1 MFTVC
6 PKCTLTLAVTAT
18 DLRLGQGYVR
28 CGRCSNVFNALLR
41 LTEAL
46 GDADAASAAPPQAD
60 PASTAQIRQ
69 ALSSAALSASS
80 RPAITPKPP
89 PASRPAATPAPTT
102 ARSAARPAT
111 APTPAAPPP
120 AAVSAAGAV
129 SARRETD
136 FDAIGQFEQVL
147 QTLGISLLEE
157 EPVPPSSALP
167 PPVAAMDELDAM
179 TRRLAAATGEA
190 ADTNTD
196 TDTDTDTDAAVHSD
210 VIEFD
215 LLDADAGDQARRAPG
230 SHEHEHEHEHVTDSA
245 VDLDIPGFRRA
256 ARRWPWALGCVV
268 LAPLLVLQVLDHWR
282 TALAASSTWGAP
294 TTQVYALL
302 GIPLRPHWDL
312 GAYDVH
318 QQGAEA
324 DSGSSQVIH
333 VRLSLAN
340 RAARPQPTPLL
351 RLTLLDRY
359 GKRIAQRDLTPA
371 EYWPKGHTPQRFLA
385 SDELAVR
392 DPSAASA
399 SFELDVCLRDSG
411 GTVRCAGDSTPLASA
426 AIP

>member
-196 TDTDTDTDAAVHSD
+196 TDTDTDTDRD
-210 VIEFD
+210 
-215 LLDADAGDQARRAPG
+215 RK
-230 SHEHEHEHEHVTDSA
+230 TD
-245 VDLDIPGFRRA
+245 
-256 ARRWPWALGCVV
+256 
-268 LAPLLVLQVLDHWR
+268 R
-282 TALAASSTWGAP
+282 T
-294 TTQVYALL
+294 
-302 GIPLRPHWDL
+302 
-312 GAYDVH
+312 
-318 QQGAEA
+318 
-324 DSGSSQVIH
+324 
-333 VRLSLAN
+333 
-340 RAARPQPTPLL
+340 
-351 RLTLLDRY
+351 DR
-359 GKRIAQRDLTPA
+359 
-371 EYWPKGHTPQRFLA
+371 
-385 SDELAVR
+385 
-392 DPSAASA
+392 SAASVGHIDVNLDCRLNRLIVEVRDDGA
-399 SFELDVCLRDSG
+399 GLPDRFDIDLTQSLGLSIVRDLVRSQLGGTITMSNQGQGRSGTVVVLDVPMEHPQP
-411 GTVRCAGDSTPLASA
+411 VR
-426 AIP
+426 